1 VCNYVSIK
9 DNRFPALLKG
19 IDDAPERLY
28 YRGEWQGGLFER
40 CLAVVGSRRMSE
52 YGRRVTERLV
62 FEAASRGV
70 TVVSGFMYG
79 VDAAAHKAA
88 VAAGGKTV
96 AVVAYG
102 IKRACLGYM
111 RGLYEQI
118 LEGGGFVLSEYGE
131 DEPPRKFMFPKRNR
145 IIAGLCRATLV
156 VEAGEG
162 SGSLITAAHAKK
174 YDRQVLAVPGPID
187 SKNSQGTLG
196 LIQKGAVMVR
206 SVNDVLACFEGLE
219 TGSRGDEKNYAGRS
233 CTDAS
238 GPTLRLLRE
247 EALTIEQIA
256 EKTKLNA
263 AQLSQEITML
273 TLSGQIKED
282 NGRFYVDHS

>member
-1 VCNYVSIK
+1 MSDYVSKK
-9 DNRFPALLKG
+9 DKRFPALLREA
-19 IDDAPERLY
+19 DDAPEKLY
-28 YRGEWQGGLFER
+28 YRGEWQDGLFER

-52 YGRRVTERLV
+52 YGRRITERLV
-62 FEAASRGV
+62 FEMASRGV

-88 VAAGGKTV
+88 VAAGGRTV

-102 IKRACLGYM
+102 IERACLGYM

-118 LEGGGFVLSEYGE
+118 LDSGGLVLSEYGG

-145 IIAGLCRATLV
+145 IIAGLCQATLV

-162 SGSLITAAHAKK
+162 SGSLITAGYAKK
-174 YDRQVLAVPGPID
+174 YGRQVLAVPGPVD

-196 LIQKGAVMVR
+196 LIKEGAVMVR
-206 SVNDVLACFEGLE
+206 SVDDVLACFTELE
-219 TGSRGDEKNYAGRS
+219 ELRGDPVGKEGFGVGAG
-233 CTDAS
+233 AS
-238 GPTLRLLRE
+238 GALMKLL
-247 EALTIEQIA
+247 EAEPLTIEQIA
-256 EKTKLNA
+256 DITKQNA
-263 AQLSQEITML
+263 AQLSREITML

>member
-1 VCNYVSIK
+1 MSDYVSKK
-9 DNRFPALLKG
+9 DKRFPALLREA
-19 IDDAPERLY
+19 DDAPEKLY
-28 YRGEWQGGLFER
+28 YRGEWQDGLFER

-52 YGRRVTERLV
+52 YGRRITERLV
-62 FEAASRGV
+62 FEMASRGV

-88 VAAGGKTV
+88 VAAGGRTV

-102 IKRACLGYM
+102 IERACLGYM

-118 LEGGGFVLSEYGE
+118 LDSGGLVLSEYGG

-145 IIAGLCRATLV
+145 IIAGLCQATLV

-162 SGSLITAAHAKK
+162 SGSLITAGYAKK
-174 YDRQVLAVPGPID
+174 YGRQVLAVPGPVD

-196 LIQKGAVMVR
+196 LIKEGAVMVR
-206 SVNDVLACFEGLE
+206 SVDDVLACFTELE
-219 TGSRGDEKNYAGRS
+219 ELRGDPVGTEGFGVGAG
-233 CTDAS
+233 AS
-238 GPTLRLLRE
+238 GALMKLL
-247 EALTIEQIA
+247 EAEPLTIEQIA
-256 EKTKLNA
+256 DITKQNA
-263 AQLSQEITML
+263 AQLSREITML